1 MTRAALVPYA
11 WLLGGLL
18 VLVLGTATAV
28 SMRFLR
34 AVRRDLPALHAEL
47 GRPGPLYFLTLGW
60 LTPSRFGIWLLTR
73 PDSFQALPATL
84 RQDAARLR
92 LLMLLAF
99 ALWAVAVVMVVAS
112 WFL

>member
-1 MTRAALVPYA
+1 MTRADLVPYA

-18 VLVLGTATAV
+18 LLVLGTATV
-28 SMRFLR
+28 ISMRFLR
-34 AVRRDLPALHAEL
+34 EVKRDWPALHAEL

-73 PDSFQALPATL
+73 PTSFHSLHAPLQ
-84 RQDAARLR
+84 QDAARLR
-92 LLMLLAF
+92 MLLLAF
-99 ALWAVAVVMVVAS
+99 ALWAAAVAMVVAS